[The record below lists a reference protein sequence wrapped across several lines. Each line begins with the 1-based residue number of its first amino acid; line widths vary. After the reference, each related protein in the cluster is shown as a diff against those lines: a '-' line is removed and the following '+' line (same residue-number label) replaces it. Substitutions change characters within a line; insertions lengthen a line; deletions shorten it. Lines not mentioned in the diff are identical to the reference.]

1 MPVRLHVEAKR
12 YLCAVEP
19 DYFHKLSSASV
30 YTLAVQGGPM
40 QQDEAAEFAAS
51 RFAADACRVRR
62 FDDAAKDPDAP
73 SPDFEHFAP
82 LLAGLLR

>member
-1 MPVRLHVEAKR
+1 
-12 YLCAVEP
+12 
-19 DYFHKLSSASV
+19 
-30 YTLAVQGGPM
+30 M